1 MSFKALLNPFEKYS
15 EKTLLIFGIA
25 VTVVAS
31 LMAYLTR
38 ARFDGIIDLHFV
50 SSITWFQPLVDNLI
64 NIVIVFV
71 IFLIFGK
78 VINAKTRAVD
88 ILTMSIISRLPI
100 YLGVIANLGGYL
112 DAATSNL
119 LENIDVNNPS
129 QEPEIS
135 FSDLTIIMISALI
148 MIPLLIYMISLYW
161 KGFRTATNS
170 KGVKNIFIFIVLFV
184 LAEIFSKYLITNFNV

>member
-15 EKTLLIFGIA
+15 EKTLLIFGIVA
-25 VTVVAS
+25 TVVAS

-78 VINAKTRAVD
+78 VINPKTRAVD